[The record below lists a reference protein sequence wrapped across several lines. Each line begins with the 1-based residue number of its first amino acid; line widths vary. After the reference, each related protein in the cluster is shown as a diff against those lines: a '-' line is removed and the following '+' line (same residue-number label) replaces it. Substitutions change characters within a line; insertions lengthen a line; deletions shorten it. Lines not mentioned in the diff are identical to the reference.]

1 MRRAIIFTL
10 WLICVT
16 GYTALLLY
24 DFRLAGLAMAVLA
37 LFAIGLSGA
46 TGLRSGYTRGFR
58 EGGHYMLEIIEKES
72 DLGKKEE

>member
-16 GYTALLLY
+16 GYIALLLY

-37 LFAIGLSGA
+37 LFAAGLSELDA
-46 TGLRSGYTRGFR
+46 DVKDVS
-58 EGGHYMLEIIEKES
+58 
-72 DLGKKEE
+72 